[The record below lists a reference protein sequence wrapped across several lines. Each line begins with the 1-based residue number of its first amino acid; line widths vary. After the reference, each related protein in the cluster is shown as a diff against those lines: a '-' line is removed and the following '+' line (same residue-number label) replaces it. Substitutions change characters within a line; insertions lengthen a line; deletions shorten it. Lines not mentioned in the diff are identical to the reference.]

1 MAAFL
6 DTLYNSFSSAVPSFG
21 EQNRSDQQPE
31 EITVYAEMQIL
42 KVTAPK
48 QDLEKF
54 TKEISRMKER
64 VGIKV
69 KIRVIRPSPNH
80 ERRVKE
86 MEEQEKE
93 NHDFLDYVF
102 SDTIPFLHEFL
113 IYGSPEAQ
121 FFQIKGK
128 RSDLDVFNQLCS
140 QMIHGKELQCK
151 LEVTDRRK
159 ISIRKQFKNN
169 ILGSPNSSPDFL
181 DSIFTDDLSSINPT
195 LHNMILSVY

>member
-1 MAAFL
+1 MSDFL
-6 DTLYNSFSSAVPSFG
+6 DTLYKSFSSAVPSFC
-21 EQNRSDQQPE
+21 EQHGLGQPE

-54 TKEISRMKER
+54 TNEIARMKEK

-69 KIRVIRPSPNH
+69 KISVLRPSPNH
-80 ERRVKE
+80 ERRMKE
-86 MEEQEKE
+86 MEQEEKE
-93 NHDFLDYVF
+93 NYDFLDYVF

-128 RSDLDVFNQLCS
+128 RSELDMFNKLCS
-140 QMIHGKELQCK
+140 QVIHGKELQCK

-159 ISIRKQFKNN
+159 ISIRKQFKNS
-169 ILGSPNSSPDFL
+169 ILGGPNSTPDLL
-181 DSIFTDDLSSINPT
+181 DALFTDDLSSSNPT